1 MWTLSYRP
9 EVEDDLVAAVDWYD
23 RKQIGLGDDF
33 LAEYLT
39 AIRRLRDDPFLFAIA
54 ANGLRPCR
62 LKRFSYIIHFQIV
75 GNEILVVA
83 IMGGARDDPA
93 FVYRN
98 E

>member
-23 RKQIGLGDDF
+23 RKQFGLGEDF
-33 LAEYLT
+33 LAEYLA
-39 AIRRLRDDPFLFAIA
+39 AIRRVCDNPLLFAIA

-62 LKRFSYIIHFQIV
+62 LKRYSYIIHFHIV
-75 GNEILVVA
+75 ENDILIIAV
-83 IMGGARDDPA
+83 MGGARDDPA

-98 E
+98 G